1 VWGLGIAAYFFLIGL
16 LANSLTEFL
25 RDNPL
30 FVQMA
35 AAAGFASLVT
45 VEGYVAAIFAL
56 LAVPIGGFASGRV
69 AATAGDETAGRLA
82 LVLSRPV
89 GRVRWAL
96 TEAAAIATAAVL
108 LAAVAALASWAGTAA
123 VGAPLSL
130 PEALAGTLSVVPVA
144 LLCLGAALAALGWAP
159 QAVLAVGILPAAGG
173 YLLLVFA
180 QTFRWP
186 HWVLE
191 LSPFAHL
198 APVPAEPLDVAGALG
213 MLVVAV
219 LLGAVGV
226 ARFARRDLRG

>member
-1 VWGLGIAAYFFLIGL
+1 LGSQDVVLPRGRPLASLPAFAIRRTRRPLLVWGLGIAAYFFLIGL

-96 TEAAAIATAAVL
+96 TEAAAIATAA
-108 LAAVAALASWAGTAA
+108 
-123 VGAPLSL
+123 
-130 PEALAGTLSVVPVA
+130 
-144 LLCLGAALAALGWAP
+144 
-159 QAVLAVGILPAAGG
+159 
-173 YLLLVFA
+173 
-180 QTFRWP
+180 
-186 HWVLE
+186 
-191 LSPFAHL
+191 
-198 APVPAEPLDVAGALG
+198 
-213 MLVVAV
+213 
-219 LLGAVGV
+219 
-226 ARFARRDLRG
+226 